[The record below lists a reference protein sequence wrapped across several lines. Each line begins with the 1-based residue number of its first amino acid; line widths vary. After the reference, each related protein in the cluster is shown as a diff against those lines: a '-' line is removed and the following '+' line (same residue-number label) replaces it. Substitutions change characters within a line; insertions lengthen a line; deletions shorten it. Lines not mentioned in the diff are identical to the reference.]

1 MLLFIGASE
10 VIFIMFA
17 VLLIFGSKK
26 IPEVARAMGKGYR
39 EFQKATDEIKKDI
52 KGIENDDPLNISTTQ
67 NSKSSSNPKDAEN
80 QQKTN
85 L

>member
-1 MLLFIGASE
+1 MLLFIGGAE
-10 VIFIMFA
+10 VIFIMLA

-52 KGIENDDPLNISTTQ
+52 KGIEIDDPLNPPSTQ
-67 NSKSSSNPKDAEN
+67 SKKSSSTPKDTEN
-80 QQKTN
+80 Q
-85 L
+85 